1 MSLSDDLMWNW
12 FDLLSMRS
20 NEEIQQLKKECEAGR
35 NPRDAKVML
44 AKEIV
49 TRLHNAEAADAPE
62 QEFINRFRKG
72 AVPENIPEVTL
83 ENNGEAMGILK
94 LIKEAGVAPSTTEA
108 GRNVTQG
115 GVHLNGEKVTDK
127 ALQVQPGTYT
137 LQVGKRKWA
146 KVTLK

>member
-1 MSLSDDLMWNW
+1 
-12 FDLLSMRS
+12 
-20 NEEIQQLKKECEAGR
+20 
-35 NPRDAKVML
+35 ML

-49 TRLHNAEAADAPE
+49 TRFHNAEAADAAE

-83 ENNGEAMGILK
+83 ENGGEAMGILK
-94 LIKEAGVAPSTTEA
+94 LIKEAGLAPSTSEA

>member
-49 TRLHNAEAADAPE
+49 TRFHNAEAADAAE
-62 QEFINRFRKG
+62 QEFINRFPRVPFLKTFLKSRSKTTAKRWASLSSSKKPVWHRLPLKQDATSRK
-72 AVPENIPEVTL
+72 AAFI
-83 ENNGEAMGILK
+83 
-94 LIKEAGVAPSTTEA
+94 
-108 GRNVTQG
+108 
-115 GVHLNGEKVTDK
+115 
-127 ALQVQPGTYT
+127 
-137 LQVGKRKWA
+137 
-146 KVTLK
+146 

>member
-1 MSLSDDLMWNW
+1 M
-12 FDLLSMRS
+12 
-20 NEEIQQLKKECEAGR
+20 LKLPTLPNR
-35 NPRDAKVML
+35 NSSTAS
-44 AKEIV
+44 A
-49 TRLHNAEAADAPE
+49 
-62 QEFINRFRKG
+62 
-72 AVPENIPEVTL
+72 NIPEVTL
-83 ENNGEAMGILK
+83 ENGGEAMGILK
-94 LIKEAGVAPSTTEA
+94 LIKEAGLAPSTSEA

>member
-1 MSLSDDLMWNW
+1 MPN
-12 FDLLSMRS
+12 
-20 NEEIQQLKKECEAGR
+20 QPPC
-35 NPRDAKVML
+35 
-44 AKEIV
+44 
-49 TRLHNAEAADAPE
+49 
-62 QEFINRFRKG
+62 RKG

-94 LIKEAGVAPSTTEA
+94 LIKEAGLAPSTTEA

-115 GVHLNGEKVTDK
+115 GVHLNGKKVTDK